1 VSRKKVRTASEIRK
15 AGEWDTATAI
25 DAVVLDADERHRR
38 RIALTG
44 EKGTRFVLDLPKAVS
59 LQNGDGLVLDDGA
72 IVRVEGKPEPLIEVS
87 AADASALARLA
98 WHLGN
103 RHTEMQVVGEALR
116 IRRDHVLE
124 DMLMNLGATLHPVDA
139 VFEPERGAYGHGQ
152 THAHAPDPDH
162 GHHHNHDHD
171 HAHDAHHHGHDHDH
185 G

>member
-1 VSRKKVRTASEIRK
+1 VRTASEVRK
-15 AGEWDTATAI
+15 AGEWEAAAAI

-38 RIALTG
+38 RIVLTG

-87 AADASALARLA
+87 AADASALARLS

-103 RHTEMQVVGEALR
+103 RHTEVQIVRNTLR

-124 DMLMNLGATLHPVDA
+124 EMLKNLGATLHSVDA
-139 VFEPERGAYGHGQ
+139 VFEPERGAYGH
-152 THAHAPDPDH
+152 THGPDH
-162 GHHHNHDHD
+162 GHSHG
-171 HAHDAHHHGHDHDH
+171 HGHDHDH